1 MVIQKLKLENELEN
15 ETLTEEAAMTND
27 TVEIL
32 GQLFDTSGCKKQIC
46 ETCDIAMVDP
56 KDFKESNWYCM
67 QARVKVEYRVTNMFR
82 YDRIKNRNFLE
93 YSHFFV

>member
-1 MVIQKLKLENELEN
+1 MNFNSISDFRVHCTNLFEEMVIQKLKLENELEN
-15 ETLTEEAAMTND
+15 ETLTEEAAMTNE

-67 QARVKVEYRVTNMFR
+67 QARVKVE
-82 YDRIKNRNFLE
+82 
-93 YSHFFV
+93 

>member
-1 MVIQKLKLENELEN
+1 MNFYTIFNSRVHCTNLFEEMVIQKLKLENELKN
-15 ETLTEEAAMTND
+15 ETLIEEAAMTND

-67 QARVKVEYRVTNMFR
+67 QARVKVE
-82 YDRIKNRNFLE
+82 
-93 YSHFFV
+93 

>member
-1 MVIQKLKLENELEN
+1 MNFYTIFNFRVHCTNLFEEMVIQKLKLENELEN
-15 ETLTEEAAMTND
+15 ETLIEEAAMTND

-67 QARVKVEYRVTNMFR
+67 QARVKVE
-82 YDRIKNRNFLE
+82 
-93 YSHFFV
+93 

>member
-1 MVIQKLKLENELEN
+1 MNFNSIFEFRVHCTNLFEEMVIQKLKLENELRN
-15 ETLTEEAAMTND
+15 ETLIEEAAMTND

-67 QARVKVEYRVTNMFR
+67 QARVKVE
-82 YDRIKNRNFLE
+82 
-93 YSHFFV
+93 

>member
-1 MVIQKLKLENELEN
+1 MVIQKLKLENELKN
-15 ETLTEEAAMTND
+15 ETLIEEAAMTND

-67 QARVKVEYRVTNMFR
+67 QARVKVE
-82 YDRIKNRNFLE
+82 
-93 YSHFFV
+93 